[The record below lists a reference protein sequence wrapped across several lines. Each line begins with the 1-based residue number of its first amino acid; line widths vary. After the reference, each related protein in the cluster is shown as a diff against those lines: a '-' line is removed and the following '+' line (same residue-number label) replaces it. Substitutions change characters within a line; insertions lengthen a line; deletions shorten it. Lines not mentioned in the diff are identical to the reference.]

1 MATKNLKRLGPQ
13 DKSQGRTLGKILGNA
28 TSQFAWLLMRSR
40 ARYLQSGFA
49 IIIFLSA
56 SVMFACQVPVFRY
69 ALERWNPEAY
79 PIVVVTPNEPSESEK
94 QQWMGDQ
101 SERFS
106 SYVRIEWKTP
116 NELRDPAIRD
126 RWAEAENKTG
136 LVVAYYPDKSEL
148 RQTIAHASPLGRNSF
163 ESLLNSP
170 ARQEI
175 TKRLASGQSAVW
187 MLLESG
193 DLQKDQAARTA
204 IETQLSLDKE
214 WLKLPTAEEMEIKQE
229 VLDSVK
235 IKLQVDFSV
244 LSIKRDDPA
253 ERFLIDS
260 LLNSEEDL
268 NSFQEPIAFPI
279 FGRGLVL
286 YALVGKGINGDTIR
300 AASKFVCGP
309 CSCQVK
315 EQNPGFDLLL
325 EHQWNESIGE
335 IFISQ
340 PIPGT
345 GAQPK
350 LLTIPPGRKK

>member
-1 MATKNLKRLGPQ
+1 MATKKRDRSLLTLSA
-13 DKSQGRTLGKILGNA
+13 KGRWVCGTKWLQAGIALIIL
-28 TSQFAWLLMRSR
+28 
-40 ARYLQSGFA
+40 
-49 IIIFLSA
+49 LSA
-56 SVMFACQVPVFRY
+56 SVLLACQVPVFRY

-79 PIVVVTPNEPSESEK
+79 PIVVVTQTELSEPEK
-94 QQWMGDQ
+94 RTWLGDHP
-101 SERFS
+101 ERFS
-106 SYVRIEWKTP
+106 SYASIQWMTP
-116 NELRDPAIRD
+116 NAIRDPALRE
-126 RWAEAENKTG
+126 RWADAVDKTG

-148 RQTIAHASPLGRNSF
+148 RQTIASVGPLEKNSF
-163 ESLLNSP
+163 EKLLSSP
-170 ARQEI
+170 ARKEI
-175 TKRLASGQSAVW
+175 ANRLASGQSAVW
-187 MLLESG
+187 VLLESG
-193 DLQKDQAARTA
+193 DKEKDESARVA
-204 IETQLSLDKE
+204 IETQLILDKE
-214 WLKLPTAEEMEIKQE
+214 WLKLPTPEEMEIKPE

-235 IKLQVDFSV
+235 IKLRVDFSI
-244 LSIKRDDPA
+244 LSITRDDPS

-268 NSFQEPIAFPI
+268 KSFQEPIVFPI

-325 EHQWNESIGE
+325 EHQWNESVGDV
-335 IFISQ
+335 FISQ